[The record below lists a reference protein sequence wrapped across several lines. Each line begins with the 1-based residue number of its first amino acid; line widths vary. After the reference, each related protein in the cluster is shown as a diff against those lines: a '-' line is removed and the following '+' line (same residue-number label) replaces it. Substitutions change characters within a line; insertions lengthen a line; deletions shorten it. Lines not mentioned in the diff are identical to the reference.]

1 MKTPKILP
9 WLARRAGV
17 SDSRAE
23 LLWRAACLQAAST
36 TGEQDGSHY
45 WGEVQVRL
53 LDLLA
58 RERWRNH
65 PPLTWPWLLAQSA
78 LEGYSRLATGW
89 LRPINVVVS
98 SRQMDRGGAVRRL
111 PGTHH
116 PGPAST
122 ALAILALTWSP
133 LLAGGRLRPELWR
146 SNQQRP
152 HTMP

>member
-9 WLARRAGV
+9 WLARRARV
-17 SDSRAE
+17 TDSRAE
-23 LLWRAACLQAAST
+23 LLWRAACLQAAAA
-36 TGEQDGSHY
+36 TGEQNGSRY

-65 PPLTWPWLLAQSA
+65 PPLAWPWLLAQSA

-89 LRPINVVVS
+89 LRPINAVVS
-98 SRQMDRGGAVRRL
+98 SRQMDRGGAVRR
-111 PGTHH
+111 PPETDH
-116 PGPAST
+116 PSPASA
-122 ALAILALTWSP
+122 ALVILALAWSP
-133 LLAGGRLRPELWR
+133 LLAGGRMRPDWWR

-152 HTMP
+152 HRVP